1 MAELYQIYLVTNL
14 VNNKKYVG
22 QVLQRRGYKLRF
34 YEHLVG
40 TKYANTH
47 LLSNAIKKYGEE
59 NFKVELIEENIPED
73 FIDEKEIYYIKLFNT
88 YYINNNGYN
97 MTIGGQGIH
106 GYLHSAED
114 IKKISDASKK
124 HWDELRKDKDKL
136 LARNKKIS
144 DKLKGKPRSEIAR
157 YNQSISAKKRFE
169 NTHGT
174 FFGKKHTK
182 ATKRKIAEK
191 NGNAVV
197 MCDKNTNAVLKTF
210 LSAME
215 ASRYLIENKITTNKS
230 AFTRIITICKKVKGQ
245 GKTAYGF
252 IWRYTKEQD

>member
-1 MAELYQIYLVTNL
+1 MGELYQIYLVTNL

-47 LLSNAIKKYGEE
+47 LLSNSIKKYGKE
-59 NFKVELIEENIPED
+59 NFKVELIEENISED
-73 FIDEKEIYYIKLFNT
+73 LIDEKEIYYIKFFNT
-88 YYINNNGYN
+88 YYINKNGYN

-106 GYLHSAED
+106 GYRHTVED
-114 IKKISDASKK
+114 NEKISNSGKK
-124 HWDELRKDKDKL
+124 HWDKLRKDKDKL

-144 DKLKGKPRSEIAR
+144 DKLKSKPKSDAAR
-157 YNQSISAKKRFE
+157 YNQSRAAKKRFE
-169 NTHGT
+169 NSPGT
-174 FFGKKHTK
+174 FFGKKHK
-182 ATKRKIAEK
+182 EDEKRKIAEK
-191 NGNAVV
+191 NGDAIV
-197 MCDKNTNAVLKTF
+197 MCDKNTGVVLKTF
-210 LSAME
+210 ISAME
-215 ASRYLIENKITTNKS
+215 ASRYLVENNITTNKS

-252 IWRYTKEQD
+252 IWRYANEKD